1 MATAFCM
8 KCKKKVEIKNPSLM
22 TVEIKNPSL
31 MTVEGVQQIN
41 GVCPVCGARIFRV
54 GKT

>member
-8 KCKKKVEIKNPSLM
+8 KCKKK
-22 TVEIKNPSL
+22 VEIKNPSL